1 MKRWNLREAFI
12 GEPTLEREGIRRQET
27 GYDAVEL
34 EVKGGKVTLVVPSS
48 TADEAIFQSQM
59 FARTSTWELELEG
72 GWVLS
77 FHLAEGVIED
87 SVHLTSSKPS
97 P

>member
-34 EVKGGKVTLVVPSS
+34 KVKGGKVTLVVPSS
-48 TADEAIFQSQM
+48 TPDEAIFQAHM

-72 GWVLS
+72 GWVIT
-77 FHLAEGVIED
+77 FHLPEGAIDD
-87 SVHLTSSKPS
+87 SVHLTGGDSS
-97 P
+97 